1 VFALKFSNGII
12 DSVLVKYCA
21 TQLAFFILS
30 RPVFGRNA
38 DQYAKERVGADS
50 TRIME
55 DYSTNS
61 GYLINLSQAVGRLV
75 LAGRD
80 LTRFAG
86 YTFRVAEFFSVLD
99 DINSGRYQRT
109 MVSSDPSGINEVKTV
124 DEISL
129 GGKVIETEDGY
140 IEFQNVPICTPNGDI
155 LVPAMSFKVERGMN
169 CLITGPNGCGKSSLF
184 RILGGLWPVFGG
196 TLVKPTACNMFYV
209 PQKPYLTL
217 GSLRDQLI
225 YPDTQSEAHTRGF
238 NDENLLALLGKVNL
252 EYLVPREG
260 GWDAVRD
267 WADVLSGGEKQ
278 RVAMARLFYHR
289 PHFAILDECTSAVS
303 IDVEGQMYR
312 YAREL
317 GITLFTVSH
326 RPSLVP
332 FHEYLLRFDG
342 SGGYYFEELRHGEP
356 FAFASNKRTSSSEE
370 QPLNDGGVN
379 YYKRIDYF
387 EEEQDDEDAGMM
399 SDDEL

>member
-1 VFALKFSNGII
+1 MLIYQ
-12 DSVLVKYCA
+12 DH
-21 TQLAFFILS
+21 
-30 RPVFGRNA
+30 GRL
-38 DQYAKERVGADS
+38 QYH
-50 TRIME
+50 
-55 DYSTNS
+55 S

-86 YTFRVAEFFSVLD
+86 YTYRVSEFLGVLE
-99 DINSGRYQRT
+99 DINSGKYQRT
-109 MVSSDPSGINEVKTV
+109 MVSTDPSGINEVKTI
-124 DEISL
+124 DQSSL
-129 GGKVIETEDGY
+129 QSTIEERDGVIEF
-140 IEFQNVPICTPNGDI
+140 INVPICTPNGDV
-155 LVPAMSFKVERGMN
+155 LVPSMSFKVVSGMN

-184 RILGGLWPVFGG
+184 RILGGLWPLFGG
-196 TLVKPTACNMFYV
+196 TLIKPSARNMFYV

-217 GSLRDQLI
+217 GTLRDQLT
-225 YPDTQSEAHTRGF
+225 YPDTREEARKKGF
-238 NDENLLALLGKVNL
+238 LDENLMALLGKVNL
-252 EYLVPREG
+252 EYLVQREG
-260 GWDAVRD
+260 GWEAVRD

-289 PHFAILDECTSAVS
+289 PQFAILDECTSAVS

-342 SGGYYFEELRHGEP
+342 QGNYEFVDLHRDGEP
-356 FAFASNKRTSSSEE
+356 FAFAKSSLSSVHPGGDINGDNSEGTSDGLDPKVSKGTFMGDGRDYLKVP
-370 QPLNDGGVN
+370 PLARMVKEVALVMTKCN
-379 YYKRIDYF
+379 
-387 EEEQDDEDAGMM
+387 ET
-399 SDDEL
+399 